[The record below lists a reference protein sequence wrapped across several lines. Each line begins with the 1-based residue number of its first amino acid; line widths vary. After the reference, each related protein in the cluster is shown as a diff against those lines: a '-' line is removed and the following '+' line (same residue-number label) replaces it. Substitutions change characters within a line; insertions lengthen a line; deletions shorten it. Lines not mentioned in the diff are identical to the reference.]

1 MKRFVKKHIFG
12 DDVVPTWTWIM
23 DVARWFYDHDREEYR
38 KLTKR
43 HHSTRY
49 PRGSD
54 KIFKGMSV
62 CLDADAAHL
71 EYGDV
76 HHSPTCAFYYDR
88 GDSGYSAP
96 QFEIQ
101 PIGRSGK
108 VYTMYKL
115 TSVVTGLRSTCTRH
129 LPFTVSSGKRDWNSH
144 VGNVI
149 YRAKDNFLPAGKTE
163 LCTGSG
169 WDKDKGCPLLM
180 DDSTGKIGDHVTA
193 QNCHDH
199 ICERDLGQKE
209 YFERGPRFLAGETT
223 VKGWLRSL
231 ATPPMFER
239 KGETRPLWD
248 VKKTLA
254 LAGEVLESLVKT
266 QREFDGL
273 QMAVRY
279 MPLRHLL
286 DLPAYYNPG
295 HHERSPGW
303 FAERKHCVFQIGTGD
318 WVKTNL
324 SWGVTAGYS
333 DGAYWVPRDDR
344 YVQDMT
350 GWKIE
355 DIEASRTA
363 GILPMELSRID
374 AMRPLYVDWPVL
386 HLDFGN
392 VRVQS
397 NDPEFSHKRD
407 GFSRER
413 GLATNGFSLQ
423 LVPYL
428 DRDVAKVV
436 YSGKIEGHESLPQVI
451 GGLYKIKG
459 TDTTTRGKFLN
470 SAVTEASPATMLDEV
485 HSQYVIEA
493 IPMY

>member
-1 MKRFVKKHIFG
+1 MKKHMFG

-38 KLTKR
+38 KLTAR
-43 HHSTRY
+43 HNSTRY

-62 CLDADAAHL
+62 CLDADAPNL
-71 EYGDV
+71 EYGEL
-76 HHSPTCAFYYDR
+76 HHSPSCAFYYDR
-88 GDSGYSAP
+88 GDSGKSAP
-96 QFEIQ
+96 QFEIR
-101 PIGRSGK
+101 PMGRSGK
-108 VYTMYKL
+108 VYTMYTL

-129 LPFTVSSGKRDWNSH
+129 LPFTVLAANRARSWKSS
-144 VGNVI
+144 VGSVL

-163 LCTGSG
+163 LGTESG
-169 WDKDKGCPLLM
+169 WDKEKGCPLLI
-180 DDSTGKIGDHVTA
+180 DDSTGKIGDRVKADNFH
-193 QNCHDH
+193 NFY
-199 ICERDLGQKE
+199 CESELDKKE

-248 VKKTLA
+248 VKSTLA

-266 QREFDGL
+266 QRECDGL
-273 QMAVRY
+273 KMFVRY

-295 HHERSPGW
+295 YHERNQNW
-303 FAERKHCVFQIGTGD
+303 FAERKHGAFQIGTGD
-318 WVKTNL
+318 WVKTQL
-324 SWGVTAGYS
+324 SWGVTANQS
-333 DGAYWVPRDDR
+333 DGAFWIPRDDR
-344 YVQDMT
+344 SVQDMT
-350 GWKIE
+350 GWKIR
-355 DIEASRTA
+355 DIEELRTA
-363 GILPMELSRID
+363 GTLHEKLSPID

-397 NDPEFSHKRD
+397 NDREFSHKRD

-436 YSGKIEGHESLPQVI
+436 YSGKIEGHESLTQAI

-459 TDTTTRGKFLN
+459 TDTITRGKFLN
-470 SAVTEASPATMLDEV
+470 SAVTGASPATMLDEIR
-485 HSQYVIEA
+485 SQYVIEA

>member
-1 MKRFVKKHIFG
+1 MKKHLFG

-23 DVARWFYDHDREEYR
+23 DVARWLYDHDRDEYR

-43 HHSTRY
+43 QNSTKY

-54 KIFKGMSV
+54 KIFRGMSV
-62 CLDADAAHL
+62 CLDADAPHV
-71 EYGDV
+71 EYGEL
-76 HHSPTCAFYYDR
+76 HHSPTCTFYYDK
-88 GDSGYSAP
+88 GESGKAVP

-101 PIGRSGK
+101 PIGKSGK

-129 LPFTVSSGKRDWNSH
+129 LPFTVLSGSRNRSWNASIGS
-144 VGNVI
+144 VL
-149 YRAKDNFLPAGKTE
+149 YRAKDGFLPPGKTE
-163 LCTGSG
+163 LGNASG
-169 WDKDKGCPLLM
+169 WDKDNGCPLLI
-180 DDSTGKIGDHVTA
+180 DDSTGKYGDHVKA
-193 QNCHDH
+193 GNPQDFY
-199 ICERDLGQKE
+199 CERKVGRLE

-266 QREFDGL
+266 QRECDGL
-273 QMAVRY
+273 KMFVRY

-295 HHERSPGW
+295 YHEACPDW
-303 FAERKHCVFQIGTGD
+303 FADRKHGAFQIGTGD
-318 WVKTNL
+318 WVKTQL
-324 SWGVTAGYS
+324 SWGVTGNRS
-333 DGAYWVPRDDR
+333 DGAFWIPRDDR
-344 YVQDMT
+344 SVQDMT
-350 GWKIE
+350 GWKIR
-355 DIEASRTA
+355 DIWELRTA
-363 GILPMELSRID
+363 GTLHEKLSPID
-374 AMRPLYVDWPVL
+374 AMRPLHVDWPVL

-392 VRVQS
+392 VSVQS

-407 GFSRER
+407 GLSRER

-436 YSGKIEGHESLPQVI
+436 YSGKIEGHESLTQAI

-459 TDTTTRGKFLN
+459 TDTITRGKFLN
-470 SAVTEASPATMLDEV
+470 SAITKASPATMLDEIR
-485 HSQYVIEA
+485 SQYVIEA